1 MLTVSALPARLLRRP
16 AKYLRREFWKMIARE
31 GVYRGRAACL
41 YAVPSVL
48 RSLVR
53 LGPRVYI
60 FPERLNRYQFAE
72 TYVAWKVLAAC
83 DLRTTT
89 DPSQAALAL
98 AWHPTTRYSL
108 DAGAFAALP
117 PGTLVLNR
125 RCTDISKSHVGDCF
139 ERAFGY
145 RLEIDPL
152 TYTGTILRKSQ
163 RNGAHDAC
171 LLQGPLPSVEP
182 GYVYQRVVS
191 YDTPRGM
198 AEWRVFV
205 VGGRAV
211 AAYTL
216 FAPRDARFE
225 YWRERADM
233 TTIERAFTP
242 AERER
247 ITNFCSIIGLD
258 FGVLDIL
265 RDGAQGRIYI
275 CDCNT
280 TPTGPSPRLSI
291 VHQVRLVHQLAWHF
305 KREYLK

>member
-1 MLTVSALPARLLRRP
+1 MLAVSALPARLLRRP
-16 AKYLRREFWKMIARE
+16 TKYFQREFWKMIVRE
-31 GVYRGRAACL
+31 GVYRGRAACI
-41 YAVPSVL
+41 YVIPSAL
-48 RSLVR
+48 RSVVR
-53 LGPRVYI
+53 LRPHVYI

-89 DPSQAALAL
+89 VPSQAALGL
-98 AWHPTTRYSL
+98 AWHPTTQYSL
-108 DAGAFAALP
+108 NADAFVALP
-117 PGTLVLNR
+117 EGALVLNR

-145 RLEIDPL
+145 RLEVDPL
-152 TYTGTILRKSQ
+152 TYQGTILRKSE
-163 RNGAHDAC
+163 RNGTHDAC
-171 LLQGPLPSVEP
+171 LLQGPLRSVEP
-182 GYVYQRVVS
+182 GYVYQRLVS

-216 FAPRDARFE
+216 FAPRDARFA
-225 YWRERADM
+225 YWRERAEM
-233 TTIERAFTP
+233 TTIDRAFTP
-242 AERER
+242 AEREG
-247 ITNFCSIIGLD
+247 ITRFCSIIGLD

-265 RDGAQGRIYI
+265 RDGPQGRIYI

-280 TPTGPSPRLSI
+280 TPTGPSPTLSI
-291 VHQVRLVHQLAWHF
+291 VHQVRLVKKLAWHF
-305 KREYLK
+305 KREYLR